1 MKGVVSSNGVLVPI
15 RDAKAPEGMAVSGVM
30 PEKAKELMA
39 AEAKAAA
46 EGVEG
51 YAPRFTL
58 VEPPEGVETVDIP
71 EDPAP
76 EAEAPAADARDSIVI
91 PDDWKSKSPAA
102 VVKLAKKFDPAV
114 TEADAAV
121 ALIEAEIARRA
132 EAKA

>member
-15 RDAKAPEGMAVSGVM
+15 RDAKAPEWMAVSGVT

-46 EGVEG
+46 EGVE
-51 YAPRFTL
+51 PRFTL
-58 VEPPEGVETVDIP
+58 VDPPEGVETVDIP

-121 ALIEAEIARRA
+121 ALIETEIARRA